1 MKNIIL
7 SLLLLGVLFGQ
18 VNDKSFKEKISDGVI
33 VVVFTSKWAESD
45 GMEYVKG
52 ISGHEEAVIIKAM
65 SEETKKICKKLRLRN
80 FPSIVLFHDGKK
92 KEAWKADMD
101 GENDV
106 SNLDIKKAISDA
118 MSGDVY

>member
-80 FPSIVLFHDGKK
+80 FPSIALFINGDKVDT
-92 KEAWKADMD
+92 WKSDMD
-101 GENDV
+101 GIIDIEPG
-106 SNLDIKKAISDA
+106 DIKDAIDEGIA
-118 MSGDVY
+118 GDVF